1 MILSLEVVHGGG
13 KCQNVRVRLA
23 HCLMFGLPQKV
34 LMMSN
39 NNPLH
44 YNDKR
49 SRFKTYRL
57 NELLKLPPVSFLI
70 PPYIL
75 NNSFAV
81 LYGAPASYKS
91 FLALDWSLSLA
102 HGIDWNGRATK
113 RGSVVYL
120 AMEGQAGLRQR
131 ITAWHKNTGLNPD
144 DIDFIC
150 FITPLSLADA
160 ATENSDMKGM
170 IGEIN
175 NKFGGEKPKLIV
187 VDTLA
192 RSFIGRDENSSIDM
206 GIFINNIDIL
216 RQYYG
221 CTVLVVHHSGKDS
234 SRGMRGSSALRG
246 AIDSEFEIK
255 RKLDTMSVCLK
266 TKKQKDSEEA
276 EPLWMEAREVSWVD
290 SALSLERKS
299 LVLDKCDE
307 KPKDFSISPDQKKAL
322 VILDEMLKGFQDET
336 DRFGNVGVSEKAW
349 REELGKELSS
359 ASVTNNWGRFK
370 KQFEDRGL
378 LVFENGL
385 VRKSGV

>member
-1 MILSLEVVHGGG
+1 MMKLSKK
-13 KCQNVRVRLA
+13 KCEPANENK
-23 HCLMFGLPQKV
+23 F
-34 LMMSN
+34 
-39 NNPLH
+39 
-44 YNDKR
+44 
-49 SRFKTYRL
+49 RFKIYFPH
-57 NELLKLPPVSFLI
+57 ELTDLPLASFLLPPYLV
-70 PPYIL
+70 

-81 LYGAPASYKS
+81 LFGAPASYKS
-91 FLALDWSLSLA
+91 FLALDWALSIA
-102 HGIDWNGRATK
+102 HGVDWNGRAVK
-113 RGSVVYL
+113 QGWVVYL
-120 AMEGQAGLRQR
+120 ALEGQQGYKQRQL
-131 ITAWHKNTGLNPD
+131 AWHNENGLDMD
-144 DIDFIC
+144 DAQLATVTVPVC
-150 FITPLSLADA
+150 LADPA
-160 ATENSDMKGM
+160 QDGADIYKLMESLDYSLKGRD
-170 IGEIN
+170 I
-175 NKFGGEKPKLIV
+175 KLIV

-221 CTVLVVHHSGKDS
+221 CTVLVIHHSGKDS

-299 LVLDKCDE
+299 LVLDKCKG
-307 KPKDFSISPDQKKAL
+307 KPSDLSISKDQKRAL
-322 VILDEMLKGFQDET
+322 KVLDEMLEGFQDET

-349 REELGKELSS
+349 REELGRELSS

-378 LVFENGL
+378 LLFENCL